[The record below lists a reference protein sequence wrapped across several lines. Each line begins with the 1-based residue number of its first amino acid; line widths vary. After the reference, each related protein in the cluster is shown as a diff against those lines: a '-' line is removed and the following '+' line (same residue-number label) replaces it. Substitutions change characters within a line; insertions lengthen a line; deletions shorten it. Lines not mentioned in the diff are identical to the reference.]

1 MLFILRGEP
10 TAKQIDGMADRI
22 IATAKLGFL
31 DKGYVDA
38 SLRTIAAA
46 FNFVDTPAQVGTTV
60 LKF

>member
-1 MLFILRGEP
+1 M
-10 TAKQIDGMADRI
+10 AKQIDGMADRI
-22 IATAKLGFL
+22 IATAKPGFL